1 MFYVKNKKVDLAMN
15 MKEWEEKEIQRTH
28 DSEEARIFL
37 KFTRNE
43 IPMTATEKELLESY
57 IEEGGQRQ
65 KAVAERARAVTGM
78 KETRLL
84 DVAGHLMYM
93 EPYVVFYQR
102 CIVNEETNFESIE
115 YWVEKVQQWL
125 IDVPSYQEQVLYA
138 ERMY

>member
-1 MFYVKNKKVDLAMN
+1 MN
-15 MKEWEEKEIQRTH
+15 MREWAEKEIQRTH